1 MALLHPLICSSG
13 EKSGLPVHFHCL
25 SGCAEVG
32 TVVTA
37 IDDTIA
43 VRKKIIMQV
52 AARGAR
58 CFAEELKVLM
68 SHMALSFPV
77 TGRSICGADEA
88 ANNSWLLAYLTIG
101 D

>member
-1 MALLHPLICSSG
+1 MALPHPLICSSG

-25 SGCAEVG
+25 SGCAEAA

-37 IDDTIA
+37 IDDTIV
-43 VRKKIIMQV
+43 VRKKTIVQA

-68 SHMALSFPV
+68 SHMALSFPLPV
-77 TGRSICGADEA
+77 DPFAEQTRRQ
-88 ANNSWLLAYLTIG
+88 TIP
-101 D
+101 DC